1 MIRKLSVYLLAVVAL
16 VSGAAIVSQ
25 AQPQSL
31 LTRHVREVTLNGQA
45 PSVGQLPATQSMQI
59 DIVLSLRDQ
68 TGLEGFL
75 QAVYNPSSPLYR
87 HFVTPQEFIERFGAT
102 QQDYDAVIHF
112 ATANG
117 FTVVGGSHEGS
128 DVQLKG
134 SVKAIESALHVTL
147 GLYHDPIGNR
157 NFYAPDREP
166 TVDLPFQLWHISGLD
181 NYSVPQPMMRKNPG
195 VHSNATTGSCPE
207 LSFCGSD
214 MRAAYYGGT
223 ALTGAG
229 QTLGLL
235 EYAGFDITDT
245 DTYYTNA
252 HQTLNVPIVGVSTD
266 GTPILCKEPS
276 CDDTEQSLDI
286 TQACGMAPNLTS
298 LYVFVGSS
306 DTAILSSMA
315 THNPLDAQL
324 SSSWTWTPADPNQ
337 DDPYFQQY
345 AAQGQ
350 NYFQAAGDSGKWKSS
365 PWPADADYVTTVGG
379 TDLTTSSA
387 GGPWSSEIT
396 WVDGGGGFYIPDGI
410 LIPAWQQTP
419 GVITSANEGS
429 TVYRNGPD
437 VSANSNF
444 TFYVCADQTACSA
457 NEYGGTSFAAPMW
470 AGYMALVNQQG
481 AINGNPPL
489 GFVNPAIYT
498 IGLGTGYAA
507 AFHDITIGS
516 NGFPAVTGYDLAT
529 GWGSPNTD
537 GLINALTG
545 APSASFTLTA
555 SPNTITVAQGSS
567 GTTMIISA
575 VQNGFNAAVTLSSN
589 LKAGITFSPNPLP
602 APGSGTSTMTV
613 KVGKSVKT
621 GTHIIT
627 VTGVGGGV
635 TQMTTVTL
643 TVTK

>member
-1 MIRKLSVYLLAVVAL
+1 VIRKLSVYLLAVVAL

-45 PSVGQLPATQSMQI
+45 PSIGRLPATQTMHI
-59 DIVLSLRDQ
+59 DIVLSLRDR

-75 QAVYNPSSPLYR
+75 QAVYNPSSPFYR
-87 HFVTPQEFIERFGAT
+87 HFLTPQEFIERFGAT
-102 QQDYDAVIHF
+102 QQDYDSLIRF
-112 ATANG
+112 AAANG

-134 SVKAIESALHVTL
+134 SVRAIESAFHVTL
-147 GLYHDPIGNR
+147 GLYHDPIANR
-157 NFYAPDREP
+157 DFYAPDREP

-195 VHSNATTGSCPE
+195 AHSNATTGSCPE

-235 EYAGFDITDT
+235 EFAGFDITDT

-306 DTAILSSMA
+306 DTAILSGMA

-350 NYFQAAGDSGKWKSS
+350 NYFQAAGDDGKWKSS

-387 GGPWSSEIT
+387 GGPWSSEVT
-396 WVDGGGGFYIPDGI
+396 WVDGGGGFWAPDGI

-444 TFYVCADQTACSA
+444 TFYVCADQTACTA

-498 IGLGTGYAA
+498 IGLSAGYDT
-507 AFHDITIGS
+507 AFHDITIGT

-621 GTHIIT
+621 GTHTIT

>member
-1 MIRKLSVYLLAVVAL
+1 
-16 VSGAAIVSQ
+16 
-25 AQPQSL
+25 
-31 LTRHVREVTLNGQA
+31 
-45 PSVGQLPATQSMQI
+45 
-59 DIVLSLRDQ
+59 
-68 TGLEGFL
+68 
-75 QAVYNPSSPLYR
+75 
-87 HFVTPQEFIERFGAT
+87 
-102 QQDYDAVIHF
+102 
-112 ATANG
+112 
-117 FTVVGGSHEGS
+117 
-128 DVQLKG
+128 VQLKG
-134 SVKAIESALHVTL
+134 SVRAIESAFHVTL

-157 NFYAPDREP
+157 DFYAPDREP

-195 VHSNATTGSCPE
+195 AHSNATTGSCPE

-235 EYAGFDITDT
+235 EFAGFDITDT

-306 DTAILSSMA
+306 DTAILSGMA

-350 NYFQAAGDSGKWKSS
+350 NYFQAAGDDGKWKSS
-365 PWPADADYVTTVGG
+365 PWPADAAYVTTVGG

-387 GGPWSSEIT
+387 GGPWSSEVT
-396 WVDGGGGFYIPDGI
+396 WVDGGGGFWAPDGI
-410 LIPAWQQTP
+410 LIPSWQQTP

-498 IGLGTGYAA
+498 IGLGAGYTT
-507 AFHDITIGS
+507 AFHDITIGT

-529 GWGSPNTD
+529 GWGSPNTN

-621 GTHIIT
+621 GTHTIT